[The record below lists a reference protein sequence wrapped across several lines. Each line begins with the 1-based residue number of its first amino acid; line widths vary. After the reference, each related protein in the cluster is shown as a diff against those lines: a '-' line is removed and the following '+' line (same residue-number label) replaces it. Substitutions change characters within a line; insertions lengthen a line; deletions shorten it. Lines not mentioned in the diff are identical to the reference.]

1 MKPNDS
7 HAIQREPNHLL
18 TNSRTNQRR
27 DSVRHYAIG
36 SRIPSVR
43 EYAALVEV
51 NANTVMRSYE
61 FLQTQGIIFNKR
73 GIGFFVSPDAK
84 IKIKSYRRNE
94 FLKNELQRFFIQIY
108 TLNISM
114 EEIDLMYKQ
123 FIDKLNSKTSNTQL

>member
-1 MKPNDS
+1 MPS
-7 HAIQREPNHLL
+7 GA
-18 TNSRTNQRR
+18 
-27 DSVRHYAIG
+27 G
-36 SRIPSVR
+36 IPSVR

-61 FLQTQGIIFNKR
+61 FLQTQSIIFNKR

-123 FIDKLNSKTSNTQL
+123 FIDKLNSKTSNAQL

>member
-27 DSVRHYAIG
+27 DSVRALCH
-36 SRIPSVR
+36 R
-43 EYAALVEV
+43 EPHTAALVEV

-61 FLQTQGIIFNKR
+61 FLQTQSIIFNKR

-123 FIDKLNSKTSNTQL
+123 FIDKLNSKTSNAQL

>member
-1 MKPNDS
+1 MQFKENQTIYLQIAERISDE
-7 HAIQREPNHLL
+7 ILL
-18 TNSRTNQRR
+18 G
-27 DSVRHYAIG
+27 HYAIG

-73 GIGFFVSPDAK
+73 GFVSPDAK

>member
-1 MKPNDS
+1 MQFKENQTIYLQIAERISDE
-7 HAIQREPNHLL
+7 ILL
-18 TNSRTNQRR
+18 GRYDT
-27 DSVRHYAIG
+27 G

-84 IKIKSYRRNE
+84 IKIREYRRNE
-94 FLKNELQRFFIQIY
+94 FLKNELPRFFMQLY
-108 TLNISM
+108 TLHIPM
-114 EEIDLMYKQ
+114 DEIDSMYRE
-123 FIDKLNSKTSNTQL
+123 FIENLTSNPSNQAS

>member
-1 MKPNDS
+1 MQFKENQTIYLQIAERISDE
-7 HAIQREPNHLL
+7 ILL
-18 TNSRTNQRR
+18 G
-27 DSVRHYAIG
+27 HYAIG

-84 IKIKSYRRNE
+84 IKKKKRTTAVTSSLKTNYNVSSYRYIHST
-94 FLKNELQRFFIQIY
+94 FLWKKS
-108 TLNISM
+108 ISC
-114 EEIDLMYKQ
+114 IN
-123 FIDKLNSKTSNTQL
+123 NSSIN

>member
-1 MKPNDS
+1 MQFKENQTIYLQIAERISDE
-7 HAIQREPNHLL
+7 ILL
-18 TNSRTNQRR
+18 G
-27 DSVRHYAIG
+27 HYAIG

-84 IKIKSYRRNE
+84 IKIKSYRRNVSSYRYIHST
-94 FLKNELQRFFIQIY
+94 FLWKKS
-108 TLNISM
+108 ISC
-114 EEIDLMYKQ
+114 IN
-123 FIDKLNSKTSNTQL
+123 NSSIN

>member
-1 MKPNDS
+1 MQFKENQTIYLQIAERISDE
-7 HAIQREPNHLL
+7 ILL
-18 TNSRTNQRR
+18 G
-27 DSVRHYAIG
+27 HYAIG

-51 NANTVMRSYE
+51 NAHTVMRSYE
-61 FLQTQGIIFNKR
+61 FLQTQSIIFNKR

-123 FIDKLNSKTSNTQL
+123 FIDKLNSKTSNAQL

>member
-1 MKPNDS
+1 MQFKENQTIYLQIAERISDE
-7 HAIQREPNHLL
+7 ILL
-18 TNSRTNQRR
+18 G
-27 DSVRHYAIG
+27 HYAIG
-36 SRIPSVR
+36 EPHILRYA

-123 FIDKLNSKTSNTQL
+123 FIDKLNSKTSNAQL

>member
-1 MKPNDS
+1 MQFKENQTIYLQIAERISDE
-7 HAIQREPNHLL
+7 ILL
-18 TNSRTNQRR
+18 G
-27 DSVRHYAIG
+27 HYAIG

-51 NANTVMRSYE
+51 NANTAMRSYE

-94 FLKNELQRFFIQIY
+94 FLKTNYNVSSYRYIHSTFLWKKS
-108 TLNISM
+108 ISC
-114 EEIDLMYKQ
+114 IN
-123 FIDKLNSKTSNTQL
+123 NSSIN